1 MLRREQAGI
10 CGDRGGD
17 GKWKHYFG
25 YAAGGRACLGL
36 DPPHLSEYKEVFG
49 GSKLGLLVY

>member
-1 MLRREQAGI
+1 MLRRELAGI

-25 YAAGGRACLGL
+25 YATGGRACLGL
-36 DPPHLSEYKEVFG
+36 DPHHLSEYKEVFG